1 MGHLSAVVIIGL
13 LKMVSAH
20 KKCNAGVVLSGIAGL
35 GKIKKACTRIRTE
48 TKIYTDKTPNKKS
61 VLIRSSLSKTFPE
74 FIEGSKDETLH
85 SSLRQI
91 AQGKLAH
98 YERPKK
104 PNSTEVELY
113 NRNKLEC
120 IFFLSFLFTCH

>member
-1 MGHLSAVVIIGL
+1 MGHLSAVVIIRL

-61 VLIRSSLSKTFPE
+61 VLIRLSRVIRVRRLFEVSDSPE
-74 FIEGSKDETLH
+74 WMHRFH
-85 SSLRQI
+85 S
-91 AQGKLAH
+91 
-98 YERPKK
+98 
-104 PNSTEVELY
+104 
-113 NRNKLEC
+113 
-120 IFFLSFLFTCH
+120 